1 MSIGYVDKDFVPLY
15 AESTGTKTNLQL
27 LWGDRVRILGDTGSS
42 DRVNV
47 KARGKTGFV
56 KRADIGEKSL
66 LEVYFIDV
74 GQGDGILICTPDRR
88 HILIDGGYRRKY
100 QPTGKSVA
108 DFVDWK
114 FAEDY
119 EAAKI
124 VLDAM
129 IASHC
134 DADHYGG
141 LWDLINPNETDELDL
156 EYFDIRA
163 FYHAGVS
170 WWKDGQGKRSLGP
183 IKDDKLTLLL
193 EDKASVN
200 VALTGNPAGYSLQG
214 EWAEFLQNV
223 VNVCNKISRISNIAQ
238 EYVPGFSPANSDVTL
253 KVLAPLEM
261 TYQGKPALPSLGD
274 ESQNTNGNSILLRL
288 DYGRTR
294 ILLTG
299 DLNRKS
305 QNLLLQSYAGRRQEF
320 ACDVAKG
327 CHHGSDDVSYEFLAN
342 LSAAATVISSGDEE
356 GHSHPRPNIVSAS
369 ALTGHIQI
377 DKDEVITPL
386 IYSTEIA
393 RSVRFGKAYEIET
406 KGLPGGT
413 TGNIKI
419 TISQNPNAVI
429 RYKEKAAGD
438 LQARDRSRTL
448 KDLYVVGGVR
458 YGLVNVRTDGDK
470 ILCATMNEKKNTWD
484 TKTFFS
490 RF

>member
-1 MSIGYVDKDFVPLY
+1 M
-15 AESTGTKTNLQL
+15 
-27 LWGDRVRILGDTGSS
+27 
-42 DRVNV
+42 
-47 KARGKTGFV
+47 
-56 KRADIGEKSL
+56 
-66 LEVYFIDV
+66 
-74 GQGDGILICTPDRR
+74 PDRR
-88 HILIDGGYRRKY
+88 HVLIDGGYPRKY

-114 FAEDY
+114 FAKDY
-119 EAAKI
+119 EAKKI

-134 DADHYGG
+134 DEDHYGG
-141 LWDLINPNETDELDL
+141 LWDLINPNEINELDL
-156 EYFDIRA
+156 EDFDIKA

-183 IKDDKLTLLL
+183 LDHDHLTLLL
-193 EDKASVN
+193 EDRADAN
-200 VALTGNPAGYSLQG
+200 VALSGNPAGYSLQG
-214 EWAEFLQNV
+214 DWADFIRNV
-223 VNVCNKISRISNIAQ
+223 VDVCNEISRLSNRT
-238 EYVPGFSPANSDVTL
+238 EYVPGFSPTDSKASL
-253 KVLAPLEM
+253 KVLAPLE
-261 TYQGKPALPSLGD
+261 TSYQGKPALLSLGN
-274 ESQNTNGNSILLRL
+274 ESQNTNGNCILLRL

-305 QNLLLQSYAGRRQEF
+305 QNHLLENSAGRRQEF

-377 DKDEVITPL
+377 ENDEVITPL

-393 RSVRFGKAYEIET
+393 RSVRFGKAYAIET

-413 TGNIKI
+413 GGPLKI
-419 TISQNPNAVI
+419 TVSDDPNAVV

-438 LQARDRSRTL
+438 LQARDGYRTL
-448 KDLYVVGGVR
+448 KNLYVVGGVR
-458 YGLVNVRTDGDK
+458 YGLVNVRTDGNK
-470 ILCATMNEKKNTWD
+470 ILCATLNEKKNTWD
-484 TKTFFS
+484 IKTFFS